1 MRKWR
6 IITILFL
13 ILQAYPL
20 LSQPAGYYSD
30 AAGLTGTE
38 LKSAL
43 HNIIDDHTVS
53 SYSDL
58 WIHFQKTDRKTDG
71 SVWDIYSSVVWTF
84 ITDQC
89 GNYSDEGDCYNRE
102 HSFPK
107 SWFGGEVLPMYTD
120 LFHIY
125 PTDGWVNN
133 KRGNLPFGE
142 TSSPVYTSS
151 NGSSV
156 GPSSTQGYSGTVFEP
171 IDEYKGDLA
180 RSCFYMAV
188 RYYGEDVNWPGGDMT
203 DGAEPV
209 PWALN
214 LLLRW
219 HEDDPV
225 SSKENNRN
233 DSVYTIQGNRNP
245 FIDNPGYASAIWD
258 SSSDILKRGIPG
270 LSVWPNPA
278 REIISF
284 SIPGQAGGTVS
295 LSIISPTGHRVME
308 IRNIGSGGE
317 IDISSLSP
325 GIYFAVFQGD
335 GFTARTK
342 IVVL

>member
-1 MRKWR
+1 MRISR
-6 IITILFL
+6 IITIL
-13 ILQAYPL
+13 ILLLPAYPL
-20 LSQPAGYYSD
+20 FSQPAGYYSD

-38 LKSAL
+38 LKTAL
-43 HNIIDDHTVS
+43 HNIIGDHTVS

-58 WIHFQKTDRKTDG
+58 WTHFQKTDKKADG

-89 GNYSDEGDCYNRE
+89 GNYSGEGDCYNRE

-125 PTDGWVNN
+125 PTDGLVNN

-156 GPSSTQGYSGTVFEP
+156 GLSSTEGYSGSVFEP

-180 RSCFYMAV
+180 RSYFYMAV
-188 RYYGEDVNWPGGDMT
+188 RYYSEDGNWPGSDMT

-209 PWALN
+209 EWALN
-214 LLLRW
+214 LLIRW
-219 HEDDPV
+219 HENDPV

-233 DSVYTIQGNRNP
+233 DSVFTIQGNRNP

-258 SSSDILKRGIPG
+258 SSSDIEKGGIPG

-278 REIISF
+278 TDRIFFSMPEHITGAADII
-284 SIPGQAGGTVS
+284 
-295 LSIISPTGHRVME
+295 IISPTGHRVME
-308 IRNIGSGGE
+308 IRNIGAGGE
-317 IDISSLSP
+317 IDISSLPP
-325 GIYFAVFQGD
+325 GIYFAVFRGE
-335 GFTARTK
+335 GFMARTK